1 MDLLVD
7 AGSLD
12 NASVRGQIACQYREA
27 AVSGVGMLGV
37 AYTAVL
43 SIKVE
48 SVPALGLGECPRGTF
63 TSRGGVKQLDRLR
76 RGPCR
81 VCPTV

>member
-1 MDLLVD
+1 
-7 AGSLD
+7 
-12 NASVRGQIACQYREA
+12 
-27 AVSGVGMLGV
+27 MLGV

-76 RGPCR
+76 RGGRAAYVPLCEPCGQIR
-81 VCPTV
+81 CVHAVNIAMQQARTVQFT